1 MDGLMMD
8 WLYDELDPSSSAKV
22 AQHVDGCS
30 RCSTEMAAL
39 RRTRAAFR
47 GMSHLE
53 PPAGISAILLHE
65 AARRSPGG
73 MVAEGAA
80 RHSPF
85 WERVRA
91 WLRPIGHHPGLAAM
105 ASLLLVAGV
114 AGTLYV
120 RRGWDIG
127 APHELPDTAP
137 AASPATPPASPEQSV
152 FAEQGEREK
161 GGAAGALDE
170 QNGPQALA
178 PGPAQTQ
185 SAAPEPARPG
195 GGERGDGYAAGL
207 LDGDKEAD
215 LREAEYAQA
224 PQETARRRQAPQS
237 KVAQGRAKN
246 EAKKSIASRDRS
258 ESRAESQ
265 AGRKAEGDI
274 NRRGID
280 PAAADVLASDGAG
293 GKPTTNAVSG
303 AAPAAE
309 PETTVRGGAAV
320 ATGKS
325 DTDDAR
331 TRSLSKKEAG
341 WLSVQEQRLTALARG
356 KRCREA
362 AAIANDILDRNPE
375 YYVRRIRDSK
385 DVEPCRSFVGVET
398 KRRAA
403 RRAKAPGGKAA
414 GASQK
419 AKAAPARDEAAAE
432 QSSD

>member
-1 MDGLMMD
+1 MDGLLMD

-53 PPAGISAILLHE
+53 PPAAISAILLHE
-65 AARRSPGG
+65 AARRSPGA

-114 AGTLYV
+114 AGALYV

-127 APHELPDTAP
+127 AAHEVPATAP
-137 AASPATPPASPEQSV
+137 AASPAPPPPGPEQSV
-152 FAEQGEREK
+152 FADQGEREK

-170 QNGPQALA
+170 QNGPQAVA

-185 SAAPEPARPG
+185 SAASEPARPG
-195 GGERGDGYAAGL
+195 GGERSDGYAAGL

-224 PQETARRRQAPQS
+224 PEETSRRKRAPLS
-237 KVAQGRAKN
+237 KVAEGRAKN

-258 ESRAESQ
+258 ESQ
-265 AGRKAEGDI
+265 AGKQAEGDI

-293 GKPTTNAVSG
+293 AKPATNAVSG

-309 PETTVRGGAAV
+309 PEKAVRGGAAV
-320 ATGKS
+320 ATAKP

-385 DVEPCRSFVGVET
+385 EVEPCRSYVGVET

>member
-39 RRTRAAFR
+39 RRTRAAFH

-53 PPAGISAILLHE
+53 PPAAISAILLHE
-65 AARRSPGG
+65 AARRAPGA
-73 MVAEGAA
+73 MAEGAA

-85 WERVRA
+85 WERVRD

-114 AGTLYV
+114 AGALYV

-137 AASPATPPASPEQSV
+137 AAAPATPPASPEQPV
-152 FAEQGEREK
+152 FADKRARDVEQKAPEK
-161 GGAAGALDE
+161 GEVAGAEQNDPAAG
-170 QNGPQALA
+170 PRS
-178 PGPAQTQ
+178 TQ
-185 SAAPEPARPG
+185 SPSPGPEPARPSA
-195 GGERGDGYAAGL
+195 GERGDGFAAGL
-207 LDGDKEAD
+207 LDADKEAD
-215 LREAEYAQA
+215 LRQAEYAQA
-224 PQETARRRQAPQS
+224 PEQTAQRKRMAPP
-237 KVAQGRAKN
+237 KVEEAGVKR
-246 EAKKSIASRDRS
+246 EAKKSIASSDRPES
-258 ESRAESQ
+258 EADGEV
-265 AGRKAEGDI
+265 
-274 NRRGID
+274 NRRGVD
-280 PAAADVLASDGAG
+280 PAVSDDTGSRQARNEVG
-293 GKPTTNAVSG
+293 R
-303 AAPAAE
+303 AAPAE
-309 PETTVRGGAAV
+309 PENAAPGGAAV
-320 ATGKS
+320 ATGKP
-325 DTDDAR
+325 DAAATR
-331 TRSLSKKEAG
+331 TLSKREEG
-341 WLSVQEQRLTALARG
+341 WLSVQEQKLTALARG

-385 DVEPCRSFVGVET
+385 DVEPCRSLVSVET

-403 RRAKAPGGKAA
+403 RRARAPGGKAA

-432 QSSD
+432 KSD